1 MKMYGAFAER
11 THQRHDRLA
20 ARPTYARRSG
30 GFAHAGAAPEKAGR
44 SRPIHWKEPKS
55 LVFEKGG
62 TPMAAE
68 EIKVYST
75 PTCPYCKMAKEFLS
89 QKGYKFTEYDV
100 TKDRAALD
108 EMVKISG
115 ARSVPVIAACN
126 EVMVGFDKT
135 RLEQMLSCIKQR
147 SEV

>member
-1 MKMYGAFAER
+1 M
-11 THQRHDRLA
+11 T
-20 ARPTYARRSG
+20 
-30 GFAHAGAAPEKAGR
+30 
-44 SRPIHWKEPKS
+44 
-55 LVFEKGG
+55 
-62 TPMAAE
+62 
-68 EIKVYST
+68 
-75 PTCPYCKMAKEFLS
+75 KEFLS

-135 RLEQMLSCIKQR
+135 RLEQMLRCIKQR

>member
-1 MKMYGAFAER
+1 
-11 THQRHDRLA
+11 
-20 ARPTYARRSG
+20 
-30 GFAHAGAAPEKAGR
+30 
-44 SRPIHWKEPKS
+44 
-55 LVFEKGG
+55 
-62 TPMAAE
+62 
-68 EIKVYST
+68 
-75 PTCPYCKMAKEFLS
+75 MAKEFLS

-100 TKDRAALD
+100 TKDRVALD

-126 EVMVGFDKT
+126 EVMIGFDRT

>member
-1 MKMYGAFAER
+1 
-11 THQRHDRLA
+11 
-20 ARPTYARRSG
+20 
-30 GFAHAGAAPEKAGR
+30 
-44 SRPIHWKEPKS
+44 
-55 LVFEKGG
+55 
-62 TPMAAE
+62 
-68 EIKVYST
+68 
-75 PTCPYCKMAKEFLS
+75 MAKEFLS

-126 EVMVGFDKT
+126 EVMVGFERN

>member
-1 MKMYGAFAER
+1 
-11 THQRHDRLA
+11 
-20 ARPTYARRSG
+20 
-30 GFAHAGAAPEKAGR
+30 
-44 SRPIHWKEPKS
+44 
-55 LVFEKGG
+55 
-62 TPMAAE
+62 
-68 EIKVYST
+68 
-75 PTCPYCKMAKEFLS
+75 MAKEFLS

-126 EVMVGFDKT
+126 EVMVGFERS

-147 SEV
+147 REV

>member
-1 MKMYGAFAER
+1 
-11 THQRHDRLA
+11 
-20 ARPTYARRSG
+20 
-30 GFAHAGAAPEKAGR
+30 
-44 SRPIHWKEPKS
+44 
-55 LVFEKGG
+55 
-62 TPMAAE
+62 
-68 EIKVYST
+68 
-75 PTCPYCKMAKEFLS
+75 MAKEFLS

-126 EVMVGFDKT
+126 EVMVGFERN
-135 RLEQMLSCIKQR
+135 RLDQMLSCIKQR

>member
-1 MKMYGAFAER
+1 
-11 THQRHDRLA
+11 
-20 ARPTYARRSG
+20 
-30 GFAHAGAAPEKAGR
+30 
-44 SRPIHWKEPKS
+44 
-55 LVFEKGG
+55 
-62 TPMAAE
+62 
-68 EIKVYST
+68 
-75 PTCPYCKMAKEFLS
+75 MAKEFLS

-126 EVMVGFDKT
+126 EVMVGFERN
-135 RLEQMLSCIKQR
+135 RLEQMLSCMKQR